1 MMKIVK
7 KDGSHEL
14 FNEEK
19 IIKAVKKSAER
30 VMVQL
35 TENQLALICKN
46 VKDLC
51 TTYRIENETDYVP
64 VSEVHKM
71 VEKSLSKV
79 DQDVAESYR
88 SYRNYKTD
96 FVQMLDGVYKKTRS
110 IMYLGDKENANVDS
124 TLIATK
130 RSLIAGEL
138 SKELYQKFF
147 LTQEEVEI
155 VKDGYI
161 YIHDMKDRILGS
173 INCCLFDAKTVL
185 KNGFEMGN
193 IWYNE
198 PKTLDTACDVLGD
211 VILSASAMQYG
222 GFSIPM
228 VDELL
233 GYYAEKSYNKYI
245 KEIYNDLLTYGID
258 VLDIDESLVK
268 NRAMTKVRREVEQG
282 IQGLEIK
289 LNTIAS
295 SRGDFAFV
303 TFSFGLG
310 TSVFEQLVTETLLKV
325 RMKGQGAKGKEI
337 PVLFPKLTMF
347 YDENLH
353 GDGKPLEYLFDL
365 AIKCS
370 SEANYPD
377 YISLSGDDYV
387 SKMYQQ
393 YGLAIT
399 PMGCRAWLSPFY
411 ERGGMSPADEQD
423 KPIFTSRFNL
433 GAISLNLPMIYQK
446 AKVENKDFYDV
457 LDYYL
462 QVIRNLHL
470 RTYDYIGE
478 MTASTNPLGFCHG
491 GLYKG
496 YLKPTDKIAPLLES
510 ATASFGVT
518 ALNELCQLHYQKSI
532 YDDPTFALEVME
544 HINKRVAEFKKEDGR
559 LFAIYG
565 TPKSVGGL
573 TVM

>member
-7 KDGSHEL
+7 KDGSHES

-35 TENQLALICKN
+35 TENRLTLICMN

-51 TTYRIENETDYVP
+51 TTYRIENETNYIP
-64 VSEVHKM
+64 VNEVHKM

-96 FVQMLDGVYKKTRS
+96 FVQMLDGVYNKTRS

-147 LTQEEVEI
+147 LTQEEVESI
-155 VKDGYI
+155 KDGYI

-233 GYYAEKSYNKYI
+233 GYYAEKSYNKYV
-245 KEIYNDLLTYGID
+245 KEIYNDLLAYGID

-268 NRAMTKVRREVEQG
+268 NRAMTKVRRELEQG

-337 PVLFPKLTMF
+337 PVLFP
-347 YDENLH
+347 Y
-353 GDGKPLEYLFDL
+353 
-365 AIKCS
+365 
-370 SEANYPD
+370 
-377 YISLSGDDYV
+377 
-387 SKMYQQ
+387 
-393 YGLAIT
+393 
-399 PMGCRAWLSPFY
+399 
-411 ERGGMSPADEQD
+411 
-423 KPIFTSRFNL
+423 
-433 GAISLNLPMIYQK
+433 
-446 AKVENKDFYDV
+446 
-457 LDYYL
+457 
-462 QVIRNLHL
+462 
-470 RTYDYIGE
+470 
-478 MTASTNPLGFCHG
+478 
-491 GLYKG
+491 
-496 YLKPTDKIAPLLES
+496 
-510 ATASFGVT
+510 
-518 ALNELCQLHYQKSI
+518 
-532 YDDPTFALEVME
+532 
-544 HINKRVAEFKKEDGR
+544 
-559 LFAIYG
+559 
-565 TPKSVGGL
+565 
-573 TVM
+573 

>member
-1 MMKIVK
+1 
-7 KDGSHEL
+7 
-14 FNEEK
+14 
-19 IIKAVKKSAER
+19 
-30 VMVQL
+30 
-35 TENQLALICKN
+35 
-46 VKDLC
+46 
-51 TTYRIENETDYVP
+51 
-64 VSEVHKM
+64 
-71 VEKSLSKV
+71 
-79 DQDVAESYR
+79 
-88 SYRNYKTD
+88 
-96 FVQMLDGVYKKTRS
+96 
-110 IMYLGDKENANVDS
+110 
-124 TLIATK
+124 
-130 RSLIAGEL
+130 
-138 SKELYQKFF
+138 
-147 LTQEEVEI
+147 
-155 VKDGYI
+155 
-161 YIHDMKDRILGS
+161 
-173 INCCLFDAKTVL
+173 
-185 KNGFEMGN
+185 
-193 IWYNE
+193 
-198 PKTLDTACDVLGD
+198 
-211 VILSASAMQYG
+211 
-222 GFSIPM
+222 
-228 VDELL
+228 
-233 GYYAEKSYNKYI
+233 
-245 KEIYNDLLTYGID
+245 
-258 VLDIDESLVK
+258 
-268 NRAMTKVRREVEQG
+268 
-282 IQGLEIK
+282 
-289 LNTIAS
+289 
-295 SRGDFAFV
+295 
-303 TFSFGLG
+303 
-310 TSVFEQLVTETLLKV
+310 
-325 RMKGQGAKGKEI
+325 
-337 PVLFPKLTMF
+337 MF

-365 AIKCS
+365 AVKCS

-532 YDDPTFALEVME
+532 YDDPAFALEVME
-544 HINKRVAEFKKEDGR
+544 HINKRVNEFKKEDGR

>member
-7 KDGSHEL
+7 KDGSHES

-30 VMVQL
+30 VMIQL

-233 GYYAEKSYNKYI
+233 GYYAEKSYNKYV

-268 NRAMTKVRREVEQG
+268 NRAMTKVRRELEQG

-310 TSVFEQLVTETLLKV
+310 TSVFEQ
-325 RMKGQGAKGKEI
+325 
-337 PVLFPKLTMF
+337 
-347 YDENLH
+347 
-353 GDGKPLEYLFDL
+353 
-365 AIKCS
+365 
-370 SEANYPD
+370 
-377 YISLSGDDYV
+377 
-387 SKMYQQ
+387 
-393 YGLAIT
+393 
-399 PMGCRAWLSPFY
+399 
-411 ERGGMSPADEQD
+411 
-423 KPIFTSRFNL
+423 
-433 GAISLNLPMIYQK
+433 
-446 AKVENKDFYDV
+446 
-457 LDYYL
+457 
-462 QVIRNLHL
+462 
-470 RTYDYIGE
+470 
-478 MTASTNPLGFCHG
+478 
-491 GLYKG
+491 
-496 YLKPTDKIAPLLES
+496 
-510 ATASFGVT
+510 
-518 ALNELCQLHYQKSI
+518 
-532 YDDPTFALEVME
+532 
-544 HINKRVAEFKKEDGR
+544 
-559 LFAIYG
+559 
-565 TPKSVGGL
+565 
-573 TVM
+573 